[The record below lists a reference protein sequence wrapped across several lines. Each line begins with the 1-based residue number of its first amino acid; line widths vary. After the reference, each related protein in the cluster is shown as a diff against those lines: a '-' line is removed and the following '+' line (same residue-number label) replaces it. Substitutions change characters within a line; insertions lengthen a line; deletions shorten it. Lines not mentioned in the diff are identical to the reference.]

1 MVKKKK
7 IAEKEGKEKEQ
18 KIENKRPLILRVF
31 FGFFKLIAKF
41 LLIIL
46 IIIAVLIILALI
58 AVFLLYNF
66 FTIKTAD
73 LCVGNDIEM
82 LNISCQSNSDCI
94 SNVFESIKT
103 GGREAESTTGKN
115 IGEGIDIIQGLLK
128 NILKEAA
135 VCSNNSCQIKRVRG
149 ITEAFQNE
157 KIECLENEQK
167 TSIKITPSMIFPPKD
182 LMNIIKEFVYTGK
195 IEMPVI

>member
-7 IAEKEGKEKEQ
+7 IEKEKEQ
-18 KIENKRPLILRVF
+18 KIEKKRPLFLRIF
-31 FGFFKLIAKF
+31 FGFFKSIFKLLLI
-41 LLIIL
+41 LLIIIL
-46 IIIAVLIILALI
+46 VLVVFAGIAG
-58 AVFLLYNF
+58 FLLYNF

-73 LCVGNDIEM
+73 LCVGEDIEM

-94 SNVFESIKT
+94 GNVFESIKT

-128 NILKEAA
+128 NVLKEAA
-135 VCSNNSCQIKRVRG
+135 VCSNNLCQIKRVRG
-149 ITEAFQNE
+149 IKEAFQNE

-167 TSIKITPSMIFPPKD
+167 TSIKITPKMIFPPESII
-182 LMNIIKEFVYTGK
+182 NIIKEFISTGN
-195 IEMPVI
+195 IEMPNI